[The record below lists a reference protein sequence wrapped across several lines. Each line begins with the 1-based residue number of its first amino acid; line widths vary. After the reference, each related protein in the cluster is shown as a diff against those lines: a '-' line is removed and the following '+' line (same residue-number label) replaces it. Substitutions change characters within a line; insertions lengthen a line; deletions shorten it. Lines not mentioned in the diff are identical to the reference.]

1 MNRDIKAIRPE
12 DFLAKLPD
20 GFLESLPESAGAY
33 AVGGSVRDAFLP
45 GVLPRELDLLI
56 THVPPRELLRILS
69 KFGKARLVGKS
80 FSVIKWSPPE
90 LEGIDV
96 TIPAIRDLTLEN
108 GCQIDPEFPIEED
121 LGQRDFTV
129 DAMAVDLRTGEFI
142 DPFDGIGDIRN
153 RVLKAVKK
161 NTIDADAVRCIRGAY
176 ICIRCDLA
184 PDEITLSQIMSAVPL
199 LKDIAPERIG
209 EELKKALLHLP
220 KPSGAFRLWQKWG
233 ILDVVLPELAEGVGV
248 VQEGGW
254 HAHDVFEHA
263 LNAVDSAPMD
273 LEIRLAALF
282 HDIGKPRRKK
292 FDFDRDKAT
301 FYGHQ
306 NIGEKMSRE
315 ILDRLKFPKD
325 TIDRVARMVRFHM
338 FTHCETDKGIRRFIR
353 NVGEELIEPLFELRY
368 ADVEAQGTG
377 RCDEKDREY
386 FDCIQRILSEKPA
399 ISIAH
404 LAVNGTD
411 VMQYLGICE
420 GPDVGKA
427 LEYLLDRVID
437 EPELNEREKLFELLS
452 TYLWKRDELRK
463 IHYNR
468 R

>member
-1 MNRDIKAIRPE
+1 MNRNIKAVRTE
-12 DFLAKLPD
+12 DFLDKLPC
-20 GFLESLPESAGAY
+20 GFLGNLPESAGAY
-33 AVGGSVRDAFLP
+33 AVGGSVRDAFVP
-45 GVLPRELDLLI
+45 DVIPRELDLLI
-56 THVPPRELLRILS
+56 SHIPPRELLKILS

-80 FSVIKWSPPE
+80 FSVIKWNPTG

-96 TIPAIRDLTLEN
+96 TIPAIRDLALDN

-121 LGQRDFTV
+121 LSQRDFTV

-142 DPFDGIGDIRN
+142 DPFDGKTDIQN
-153 RVLKAVKK
+153 RVLKVVKE
-161 NTIDADAVRCIRGAY
+161 NTIVADAVRCIRGAY
-176 ICIRCDLA
+176 ICIRCDLE
-184 PDEITLSQIMSAVPL
+184 PDEKTLSKIMSAAPL
-199 LKDIAPERIG
+199 LRDIAPERIG

-248 VQEGGW
+248 IQEGGW
-254 HAHDVFEHA
+254 HAYDVFEHA

-306 NIGEKMSRE
+306 NIGERMSRA

-325 TIDRVARMVRFHM
+325 TIDRVSRMVRFHM

-353 NVGEELIEPLFELRY
+353 NVGEDLIEPLFELRY
-368 ADVEAQGTG
+368 ADIEAQGTG
-377 RCDEKDREY
+377 RCDDMDREY
-386 FDCIQRILSEKPA
+386 FDCIQRILSDKPA
-399 ISIAH
+399 INIAD
-404 LAVNGTD
+404 LAINGED
-411 VMQYLGICE
+411 VMQYLGIGE

-427 LEYLLDRVID
+427 LEYLLDMVID
-437 EPELNEREKLFELLS
+437 EPELNERDKLFDLLS
-452 TYLWKRDELRK
+452 TYLWEMG
-463 IHYNR
+463 
-468 R
+468 